1 MKNRFIGEN
10 IRTISDLITLTNL
23 KNIPGLILLVD
34 FEKAFDTVE
43 WSYSNRV
50 LNIFG
55 FEDSFKSW
63 VKILY
68 TDISS
73 CIINDGFTSNFF
85 NIGRGVRQGCPL
97 SPYLHVLVLCVEIL
111 AIATSRRQN
120 KKIRDIKIGDT
131 EFKIS
136 QLADDTT
143 CFLSDDE
150 SGFEV
155 LNIMQTFHSLSGLKI
170 NLNKT
175 EAIWIG

>member
-1 MKNRFIGEN
+1 MINFDYTIVAKVLANRVIGILPKLIDSDQTGYMKNRFIGEN

-23 KNIPGLILLVD
+23 KNMPGLILLVD

-97 SPYLHVLVLCVEIL
+97 SPYLLVLCVEIL
-111 AIATSRRQN
+111 AIATSIRQN
-120 KKIRDIKIGDT
+120 KK
-131 EFKIS
+131 
-136 QLADDTT
+136 
-143 CFLSDDE
+143 
-150 SGFEV
+150 
-155 LNIMQTFHSLSGLKI
+155 
-170 NLNKT
+170 NKRY
-175 EAIWIG
+175 

>member
-1 MKNRFIGEN
+1 M
-10 IRTISDLITLTNL
+10 
-23 KNIPGLILLVD
+23 ILLVD

-43 WSYSNRV
+43 SSYLNRV
-50 LNIFG
+50 LYIFG

-73 CIINDGFTSNFF
+73 CIISDGFASNFL
-85 NIGRGVRQGCPL
+85 NISRGARQGCPL
-97 SPYLHVLVLCVEIL
+97 SPYLFVLCVKIL
-111 AIATSRRQN
+111 AIAIRQN
-120 KKIRDIKIGDT
+120 KRIRGIKISDT

-143 CFLSDDE
+143 CFLSDEE

-155 LNIMQTFHSLSGLKI
+155 LNIMQTFHSFSGLKI

-175 EAIWIG
+175 EAIWI

>member
-1 MKNRFIGEN
+1 M
-10 IRTISDLITLTNL
+10 
-23 KNIPGLILLVD
+23 PGLILIVD

-97 SPYLHVLVLCVEIL
+97 SPYLLVLCVEIL
-111 AIATSRRQN
+111 AIATSIRQN
-120 KKIRDIKIGDT
+120 KK
-131 EFKIS
+131 
-136 QLADDTT
+136 
-143 CFLSDDE
+143 
-150 SGFEV
+150 
-155 LNIMQTFHSLSGLKI
+155 
-170 NLNKT
+170 NKRY
-175 EAIWIG
+175 